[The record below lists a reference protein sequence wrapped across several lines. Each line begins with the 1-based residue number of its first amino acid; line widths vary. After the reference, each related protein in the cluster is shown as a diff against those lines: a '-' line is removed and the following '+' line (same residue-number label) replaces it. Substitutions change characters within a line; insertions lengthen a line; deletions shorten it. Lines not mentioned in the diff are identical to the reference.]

1 MTPGVLALTSVIG
14 SRRRSRLAAAL
25 LVALAAACSDGPAA
39 PQRGIVRIL
48 TQTSGGDLDL
58 DGYVV
63 VLDGTTRRL
72 LLVNGSIS
80 VSDIVPGTHVASL
93 EMVADNCT
101 VRGDNQRSLNVTG
114 GQSVEVTFEVVCDP
128 TGVAVTVHTTGSDI
142 PTNYQVAVNGGP
154 SVFLEPNG
162 SAVVSRLQPGTNTV
176 GLNIPSD
183 NCTVAGGKLK
193 TVAITARTVT
203 PIAFEIA
210 CVPLTRLKKIA
221 YVVDTTVNLAQ
232 ETRIETVNLD
242 GSLAV
247 RLAFGSSPSW
257 SPDGTRLAY
266 SDAHCVYYYYAA
278 QFGCGGAVNI
288 IDPET
293 GHLFAVNDGAE
304 GFSPAWSPTGDAIAV
319 VRCCD
324 QLGAP
329 GRLFLIGLRGLP
341 SVELAIPAALGIA
354 HPVWSPDGQQLAFV
368 CFVKDGNPDLCII
381 NKNGSGFARLT
392 NDLVNKADPAWSPD
406 GKLIAF
412 TRGPA
417 IALIALADRRVTLL
431 TNGREPSWSPDGF
444 KLVFATDNGLF
455 TIDSDGLGLARLT
468 TGKGQHAPVWRP

>member
-1 MTPGVLALTSVIG
+1 
-14 SRRRSRLAAAL
+14 

-39 PQRGIVRIL
+39 PQRGTVRIL

-80 VSDIVPGTHVASL
+80 VSDIAPGTHVASL

-101 VRGDNQRSLNVTG
+101 VRGDNQRSLNVTA

-128 TGVAVTVHTTGSDI
+128 TGVAVTVHTTGSDL
-142 PTNYQVAVNGGP
+142 PTNYQVAVNGGL

-176 GLNIPSD
+176 GLSIPSD
-183 NCTVAGGKLK
+183 NCTVAGGELK
-193 TVAITARTVT
+193 TVEISARTVT
-203 PIAFEIA
+203 PVAFEIA

-221 YVVDTTVNLAQ
+221 YVVDTTLNFAQ
-232 ETRIETVNLD
+232 DMRIETVNVD
-242 GSLAV
+242 GSGVV
-247 RLAFGSSPSW
+247 RLALGSSPSW

-266 SDAHCVYYYYAA
+266 SDARCAYYYYAA
-278 QFGCGGAVNI
+278 QFGCGGAVGI

-329 GRLFLIGLRGLP
+329 GRLFLLGLRASP
-341 SVELAIPAALGIA
+341 SVELIVPGVLGIR
-354 HPVWSPDGQQLAFV
+354 HPVWAPDGQQIAFV
-368 CFVKDGNPDLCII
+368 CFVDGTKPDLCTI
-381 NKNGSGFARLT
+381 NKNGTGFTRLT
-392 NDLVNKADPAWSPD
+392 RDSLYKADPAWSPD

-417 IALIALADRRVTLL
+417 VALIALADGRVTLL
-431 TNGREPSWSPDGF
+431 IDGREPSWSPDGS
-444 KLVFATDNGLF
+444 KLVFATDDGLF
-455 TIDSDGLGLARLT
+455 TMDAYGASLARLT